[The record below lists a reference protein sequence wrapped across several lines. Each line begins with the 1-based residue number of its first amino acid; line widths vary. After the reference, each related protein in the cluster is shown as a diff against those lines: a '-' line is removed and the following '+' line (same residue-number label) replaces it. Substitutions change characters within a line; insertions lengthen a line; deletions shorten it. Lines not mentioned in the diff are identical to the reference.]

1 MASPDFSQY
10 VDLSIDD
17 RDAADVYDDS
27 VEYARLALP
36 EFTPRVGTVEDSI
49 LQACALIGSLNIA
62 AINRIPHGLME
73 GILQLMG
80 LVRYEA
86 TFSTVEVEFTLS
98 NAGETVPADFF
109 VVYEA
114 VVGDETVQYP
124 FRTTSQ
130 VTAGVADST
139 VAATLTCEVSGV
151 IPTLLSGTEL
161 VIVQPNATVLSC
173 VTTSLV
179 QQGDEP
185 ETDDEYFSRATSYL
199 ASLSTSLVTAAQI
212 EEFILTRY
220 PDVHR
225 CKVYDLCNP
234 VVDFDALVSIG
245 PLTSPNSGPA
255 VGNATEAFISNS
267 VFSDYTRVINT
278 STDPVEQGYL
288 KSGVYNTAAS
298 AVDTFSFIRNAY
310 SMPPGEYDVEAA
322 FIDLFKL
329 RNDLTEASA
338 GYFVIVA
345 CDDDGNPLS
354 DSVKA
359 SITQAVS
366 QRIVA
371 GLSFI
376 IIDALICDVSFNI
389 DISVDTEYSAASVV
403 TTVAEEIESFVSP
416 ANWPNWTPSLRL
428 FDIVVKANSV
438 EGVAYVNSVTA
449 NIPVFDDYALV
460 APGNELTIL
469 ETTSGSTVTGLQ
481 MVYKGT
487 LPRATVEVT
496 VS

>member
-10 VDLSIDD
+10 IDLSIDD
-17 RDAADVYDDS
+17 RDAADIYDDS

-80 LVRYEA
+80 AIRYEA

-98 NAGETVPADFF
+98 NEGETVPADFF
-109 VVYEA
+109 VSYEA
-114 VVGDETVQYP
+114 VVGEETVQYP

-130 VTAGVADST
+130 VTAEVGDSFVT
-139 VAATLTCEVSGV
+139 TTLTCEIPGV

-185 ETDDEYFSRATSYL
+185 ETDDEYFARATSHL
-199 ASLSTSLVTAAQI
+199 ASLSSSLVTATQI
-212 EEFILTRY
+212 EEFIVTQY

-234 VVDFDALVSIG
+234 VVDLSGTINIAE
-245 PLTSPNSGPA
+245 LTTTGETSTN
-255 VGNATEAFISNS
+255 FISDS
-267 VFSDYTRVINT
+267 TFDDYTRIINR
-278 STDPVEQGYL
+278 STDAEEKDYL
-288 KSGVYNTAAS
+288 VSGVYNTTGTGAT
-298 AVDTFSFIRNAY
+298 TFSFTRNSYATP
-310 SMPPGEYDVEAA
+310 SEEVDIDGA
-322 FIDLFKL
+322 FIDLFRL
-329 RNDLTEASA
+329 RNDTVQQSA
-338 GYFVIVA
+338 GYFVIVV
-345 CDDDGNPLS
+345 CDEDGNPIS
-354 DSVKA
+354 DSVKT

-366 QRIVA
+366 ARIVA

-376 IIDALICDVSFNI
+376 ILDALVCDALFTV
-389 DISVDTEYSAASVV
+389 DISVDSEYSAASVV
-403 TTVAEEIESFVSP
+403 TNVAEELESFISP
-416 ANWPNWTPSLRL
+416 ANWPNWTPSIRL
-428 FDIVVKANSV
+428 FDLVVKANSV
-438 EGVAYVNSVTA
+438 EGVAYVNSVTTE
-449 NIPVFDDYALV
+449 IPEFGDYAYIS
-460 APGNELTIL
+460 PGNELTIL
-469 ETTSGSTVTGLQ
+469 ETTSGSAVTGLQ
-481 MVYKGT
+481 MVYRGS

-496 VS
+496 VT

>member
-10 VDLSIDD
+10 IDLSIDD
-17 RDAADVYDDS
+17 RDAADVYDDA

-36 EFTPRVGTVEDSI
+36 EFTPRVGTIEDAI

-80 LVRYEA
+80 LIRYEA
-86 TFSTVEVEFTLS
+86 TFSTVEAEFTLS
-98 NAGETVPADFF
+98 NEGETVPVDFF

-114 VVGDETVQYP
+114 VVGEETVQYP

-130 VTAGVADST
+130 VTAQAGDSFVT
-139 VAATLTCEVSGV
+139 TTLTCEIPGV

-161 VIVQPNATVLSC
+161 IIVQPNATVLSC

-185 ETDDEYFSRATSYL
+185 ETDDEYFARATSHL
-199 ASLSTSLVTAAQI
+199 ASLSSSLVTATQI
-212 EEFILTRY
+212 EEFIVTQY

-234 VVDFDALVSIG
+234 VLDLTGTLTVG
-245 PLTSPNSGPA
+245 PGSLST
-255 VGNATEAFISNS
+255 VGSASTDFISDS
-267 VFSDYTRVINT
+267 TFGDYTRIINR
-278 STDPVEQGYL
+278 STDTEEKNYL
-288 KSGVYNTAAS
+288 VSGVYNTTGTGAT
-298 AVDTFSFIRNAY
+298 TFSFTRKANA
-310 SMPPGEYDVEAA
+310 SPSEEVEIDGA
-322 FIDLFKL
+322 FIDLFRL
-329 RNDLTEASA
+329 RNDTSEQSA
-338 GYFVIVA
+338 GYFVIVV

-354 DSVKA
+354 DSVKT

-366 QRIVA
+366 ARIVA
-371 GLSFI
+371 GLSFVI
-376 IIDALICDVSFNI
+376 LDALVCDASFNI
-389 DISVDTEYSAASVV
+389 DISVDSEYSASSVV

-416 ANWPNWTPSLRL
+416 ANWPNWAPSLRL
-428 FDIVVKANSV
+428 FDIVVRANSV

-449 NIPVFDDYALV
+449 TVPEFGDYAYV
-460 APGNELTIL
+460 SPGNELVIL

-481 MVYKGT
+481 MVYKGS

>member
-10 VDLSIDD
+10 IDLSIDD
-17 RDAADVYDDS
+17 RDAADIYDDS

-80 LVRYEA
+80 VIRYEA

-98 NAGETVPADFF
+98 NDGETVPVDFF

-114 VVGDETVQYP
+114 VVGEETVQYP

-130 VTAGVADST
+130 VTAGVGDSVVT
-139 VAATLTCEVSGV
+139 ATLTCEISGV

-173 VTTSLV
+173 VTTALV

-185 ETDDEYFSRATSYL
+185 ETDDEYFARATSHL
-199 ASLSTSLVTAAQI
+199 ASLSSSLVTATQI
-212 EEFILTRY
+212 EEFIITQY

-234 VVDFDALVSIG
+234 VVDFDATFAPG
-245 PLTSPNSGPA
+245 ALTGTNSGPA
-255 VGNATEAFISNS
+255 VGNTTADFISDS
-267 VFSDYTRVINT
+267 TFSDYTRVINT
-278 STDPVEQGYL
+278 STVTAEKNYL
-288 KSGVYNTAAS
+288 ISGVYNTTAS
-298 AVDTFSFIRNAY
+298 TATAFTFTRNAY
-310 SMPPGEYDVEAA
+310 EAPPGEIDVDGA
-322 FIDLFKL
+322 FIDLFRL
-329 RNDLTEASA
+329 RNDLSEPAA
-338 GYFVIVA
+338 GYFVIVL
-345 CDDDGNPLS
+345 CDDDGNPIS
-354 DSVKA
+354 DTVKT
-359 SITQAVS
+359 SITQDVS
-366 QRIVA
+366 ARIVA
-371 GLSFI
+371 GLSFVI
-376 IIDALICDVSFNI
+376 LDALVCDASFSV
-389 DISVDTEYSAASVV
+389 DISVDSEYSAASVV
-403 TTVAEEIESFVSP
+403 TNVAEELESFVSP
-416 ANWPNWTPSLRL
+416 ANWPNWNPSVRL
-428 FDIVVKANSV
+428 FDLVVRANSV

-449 NIPVFDDYALV
+449 TIPEFGDYTYV
-460 APGNELTIL
+460 SPGNELVIL
-469 ETTSGSTVTGLQ
+469 ETTSGSAVTGLQ
-481 MVYKGT
+481 MVYKGS